1 MANEIGTG
9 SFPTMG
15 TSAAV
20 LSNVAKPIRGR
31 SVVKNNSKGG
41 SAYPE
46 GSKAN
51 RGARTEHLGATLHP
65 VMSSVKQNAPEASA
79 MRRNVQILHNSA
91 SATDNFRSQ
100 ARRGQ

>member
-65 VMSSVKQNAPEASA
+65 VMSMVKQNDPNASA
-79 MRRNVQILHNSA
+79 MRRNVQIMPSSS